1 MVGHIILS
9 LVIPIFLV
17 MGAPL
22 TLLMTAFAPG
32 APGRPNIHDWV
43 RAFTRSRLVGVITHP
58 VVNTLQFLVFFYVMY
73 LFIPLYEL
81 LISKYAGQLIMNTVL
96 LVSGCFYVWG
106 MLGPDLIPRRRP
118 AAVRL
123 GWLVASLPVHLLVGV
138 YLLRLDT
145 ILGEEFYR
153 SLLLPWELDLLADQ
167 RAAVL
172 AWATGVVPLAFVT
185 FALLRQVRG
194 SGENARVS
202 GE

>member
-1 MVGHIILS
+1 MCIRDS
-9 LVIPIFLV
+9 
-17 MGAPL
+17 
-22 TLLMTAFAPG
+22 
-32 APGRPNIHDWV
+32 
-43 RAFTRSRLVGVITHP
+43 
-58 VVNTLQFLVFFYVMY
+58 
-73 LFIPLYEL
+73 
-81 LISKYAGQLIMNTVL
+81 
-96 LVSGCFYVWG
+96 
-106 MLGPDLIPRRRP
+106 
-118 AAVRL
+118 
-123 GWLVASLPVHLLVGV
+123 SLPVHLLVGV